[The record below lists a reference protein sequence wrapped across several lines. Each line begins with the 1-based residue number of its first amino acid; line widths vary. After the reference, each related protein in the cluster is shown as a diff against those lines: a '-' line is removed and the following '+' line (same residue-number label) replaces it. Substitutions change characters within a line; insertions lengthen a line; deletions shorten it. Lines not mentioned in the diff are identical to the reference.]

1 MKERHHSGCITTHAP
16 ASERGAWLQ
25 SQCSQQERV
34 SSPPARPHRAG
45 CWPQRCSRPSSP
57 PRARLPL
64 RLHPHGRWP
73 CCPMS
78 GGAGKRWVE
87 RSECAVALLGYGWV
101 GNWGRARRPQCSF
114 KSGPRIQD
122 SQRPRA
128 CQPAAPVSG
137 MRRTCYDEHCHCS
150 TLKPLQRACFGM
162 PLCCNP
168 GRAKTARQSRVH
180 GASGSRRARDKS
192 IGLATG

>member
-1 MKERHHSGCITTHAP
+1 MASVAVLTARAFFQSTGAP
-16 ASERGAWLQ
+16 SSSRLLASLVFPALVASQSALAIALASTRKVAMLSDERGGGQALGGTV
-25 SQCSQQERV
+25 RV
-34 SSPPARPHRAG
+34 CR
-45 CWPQRCSRPSSP
+45 
-57 PRARLPL
+57 
-64 RLHPHGRWP
+64 
-73 CCPMS
+73 
-78 GGAGKRWVE
+78 
-87 RSECAVALLGYGWV
+87 RSLGL
-101 GNWGRARRPQCSF
+101 GNRGRARRPQCSF